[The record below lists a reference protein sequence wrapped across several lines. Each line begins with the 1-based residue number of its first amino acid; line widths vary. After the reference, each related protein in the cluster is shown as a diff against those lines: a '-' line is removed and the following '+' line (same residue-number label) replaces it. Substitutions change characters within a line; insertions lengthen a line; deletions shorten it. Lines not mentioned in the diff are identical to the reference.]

1 MYAANLFSVQA
12 FCSLFCI
19 RLAAP
24 DVRHRAPD
32 RGREGPKEE
41 AEARKVTYAGTGTYG
56 SGVLM
61 TVCKRSARGRIKR
74 GEWWPMA
81 TEPVHGVEVWSSDGK
96 VALWEIR

>member
-1 MYAANLFSVQA
+1 M
-12 FCSLFCI
+12 
-19 RLAAP
+19 
-24 DVRHRAPD
+24 
-32 RGREGPKEE
+32 
-41 AEARKVTYAGTGTYG
+41 TYAGTGTYG

-74 GEWWPMA
+74 GERWPMA